1 MLKKPLLIYFYV
13 FFDYFVKKKNWAEE
27 ISWYRTLF
35 LFIVISWLLVLIA
48 MMGTEFAM
56 NEKLFFLGSS
66 KAKTKILFSLYFVTS
81 GLAWHHVMLNF
92 IGVSK
97 SNSDERE
104 VDIEI
109 TPVMRRVVYVSVFL
123 IFAVFIALTLFR
135 KYHFS

>member
-13 FFDYFVKKKNWAEE
+13 FFEYFVKKKNWAEE

-56 NEKLFFLGSS
+56 NQKLFFLGSS
-66 KAKTKILFSLYFVTS
+66 KGKTKILFSIYFVTS

-109 TPVMRRVVYVSVFL
+109 TPVMRRMVYVSVFL
-123 IFAVFIALTLFR
+123 IFAIFIVLTLFR